1 MVKVVARDSAGAEL
15 ASTRVVLPVSDEM
28 SCQSCHARQRRRRAP
43 RAPGGSTIPI
53 PKRIGKEHP
62 APARR
67 EVPGC
72 DRHCRDAIQLHR
84 WRPARHRE
92 WGNRCCAPH
101 AISPTPW
108 RHPPSR
114 ESNRSPKPVHSQH
127 ATVKDPAS
135 GLALNDLS
143 NRDSCYMCHPGS
155 QTKCLRGAMGD
166 ARNPDGSNAMDCQ
179 SCHGNM
185 AMVGAVGRQGW
196 LDQPNCQSCHDK
208 DAVTGSFVRHLS
220 VFDASGARDRCATSA
235 SRPTPTSRWRASR
248 CIASARVTAICS
260 ARPAMARHMPSI
272 RVRMPTTTCR
282 VSNCRA
288 TPVPSRNVPCA
299 TAAFP
304 TPATVAR
311 MGFTPSARP
320 GWGATATQPNR
331 ARERLQV
338 LPRERLSRQCPVA
351 HQHGPQLQG
360 GRQDPQLRGRR
371 QGRLLRLPQRTP
383 WRRLRQVRPLGGS
396 LTTA

>member
-1 MVKVVARDSAGAEL
+1 MLPAAPT
-15 ASTRVVLPVSDEM
+15 TR
-28 SCQSCHARQRRRRAP
+28 A

-92 WGNRCCAPH
+92 WGQPVLCAACH
-101 AISPTPW
+101 QSNALATPA
-108 RHPPSR
+108 
-114 ESNRSPKPVHSQH
+114 KPGIKPLTEALHSQH

-155 QTKCLRGAMGD
+155 QTKCLRGAMRRQEPRRQQRHGLPELPRQHGHGRGRGPPGL
-166 ARNPDGSNAMDCQ
+166 ARPAKLPELP
-179 SCHGNM
+179 
-185 AMVGAVGRQGW
+185 RQGRRHRQ
-196 LDQPNCQSCHDK
+196 LRAPPRCSTP
-208 DAVTGSFVRHLS
+208 AVP
-220 VFDASGARDRCATSA
+220 RDRCATSA

-320 GWGATATQPNR
+320 GWAPR
-331 ARERLQV
+331 RRSRIARERLQV

-383 WRRLRQVRPLGGS
+383 WRRLRQVRPPW
-396 LTTA
+396 AAA